1 MRKALVIL
9 LLLILLSATGFG
21 FMKAVQASVEKSV
34 IEYLITEKNISE
46 DQIIV
51 SEPFIANLPGEK
63 NWMVGI
69 RLKDDEK
76 TYYYYRSN
84 GEVLLESYTE
94 KGIEH
99 VD

>member
-1 MRKALVIL
+1 MRKAGVVL
-9 LLLILLSATGFG
+9 LLMILLSATGFG
-21 FMKAVQASVEKSV
+21 FIKAVQASVEKSV

-46 DQIIV
+46 DQILS

-69 RLKDDEK
+69 RLKNDDK
-76 TYYYYRSN
+76 TYYYYRSH

-94 KGIEH
+94 NGIES
-99 VD
+99 VE

>member
-1 MRKALVIL
+1 MKKAGVIL
-9 LLLILLSATGFG
+9 LLLVLLSATGFG

-46 DQIIV
+46 DEILV

-69 RLKDDEK
+69 RLKNDEK

-84 GEVLLESYTE
+84 GEVLLESYSE
-94 KGIEH
+94 NGIET
-99 VD
+99 VE